1 MSDRQCGTRE
11 REGRKEEYLERD
23 GMKWERDR
31 MRVGKKKKQAA

>member
-1 MSDRQCGTRE
+1 MSDRQCGVA

-31 MRVGKKKKQAA
+31 MRAGKRKKGAA